1 MNEEVKGKK
10 SPQLRFSGFD
20 DEWEEKKLNE
30 YLEPSKQKNLDNK
43 YSKNDV
49 LSVSGEFGIVNQIEF
64 QGRSFAGEYVNNYGV
79 VETNDIVYTKSPLN
93 ANPYGIIKSN
103 FGKTGIVS
111 TLYAVYKSKN
121 NVDPCFIQTYFD
133 LNKRLNDY
141 LRPLVRK
148 GAKND
153 MKVSSEDALL
163 GNVVFP
169 SKLEQQKIGTFL
181 SHVDSLIQAK
191 TKKLENLKSVKKSL
205 LQKCFPKEGEKV
217 PEMRFAGFSGDWE
230 EIKFSD
236 CFDLLTN
243 NTLSRDE
250 LNFSEGTVKSVHY
263 GDVLIKFPEI
273 TDVYFEKIAYITNED
288 IAKKYSKCLLRNG
301 DIIIADTAEDETV
314 GKCSEIQ
321 NCNEKVVSGLH
332 TIPVRPKIEFA
343 KKYLGFFMNSES
355 FHNQLLPLIQG
366 TKVSSIS
373 KSAIENVIVRYPLDL
388 KEQEKIGQIFSK
400 YNELIKLHEMEVEN
414 FKTIKKSLLQKMF
427 V

>member
-1 MNEEVKGKK
+1 MKETKNV
-10 SPQLRFSGFD
+10 PQLRFSGFD

-169 SKLEQQKIGTFL
+169 SKLEQQKIGAFL
-181 SHVDSLIQAK
+181 SHVDFLIQAK
-191 TKKLENLKSVKKSL
+191 TKKLESLKAVKKSL
-205 LQKCFPKEGEKV
+205 LQKCFPKAGEKV

-230 EIKFSD
+230 EKEFIELVSRESKTKISD
-236 CFDLLTN
+236 EN
-243 NTLSRDE
+243 NPCVE
-250 LNFSEGTVKSVHY
+250 YE
-263 GDVLIKFPEI
+263 DVTPEI
-273 TDVYFEKIAYITNED
+273 GILNNDVYKKRVRKTGISFDNKNILYGKLRPYLHNWLKPNFEGVAVGDWWVLEPNNVDRDFLYRLIQTKKFDD
-288 IAKKYSKCLLRNG
+288 IANQSSGSKMPR
-301 DIIIADTAEDETV
+301 ADWNLISHSTFSV
-314 GKCSEIQ
+314 PM
-321 NCNEKVVSGLH
+321 N
-332 TIPVRPKIEFA
+332 IE
-343 KKYLGFFMNSES
+343 
-355 FHNQLLPLIQG
+355 
-366 TKVSSIS
+366 
-373 KSAIENVIVRYPLDL
+373 
-388 KEQEKIGQIFSK
+388 EQQKIGQFFLK
-400 YNELIKLHEMEVEN
+400 YDSFISLQQKEIYNL
-414 FKTIKKSLLQKMF
+414 KTIKKSLLQKMF

>member
-1 MNEEVKGKK
+1 MKETKNV
-10 SPQLRFSGFD
+10 PQLRFSGFD

-169 SKLEQQKIGTFL
+169 SKLEQQKIGAFL
-181 SHVDSLIQAK
+181 SHIDSLIQAK
-191 TKKLENLKSVKKSL
+191 TKKLESLKAVKKSL
-205 LQKCFPKEGEKV
+205 LQKCFPKAGEKV
-217 PEMRFAGFSGDWE
+217 PEMRFAGFKGEWE
-230 EIKFSD
+230 EKKLGEIAEKFDYGLNAAATDFDGKNKYLRITDIDDENRYFKYDDVSSPDCILSESENYLLKENDIVFARTGASVGKSYIYNKQDGIVYFAGFLIRAHIKQEYDSLFI
-236 CFDLLTN
+236 FQ
-243 NTLSRDE
+243 NTLTESYNKYIQLTSQRSGQPGVNAEEYKEYSVMCPSSLDE
-250 LNFSEGTVKSVHY
+250 
-263 GDVLIKFPEI
+263 
-273 TDVYFEKIAYITNED
+273 
-288 IAKKYSKCLLRNG
+288 
-301 DIIIADTAEDETV
+301 
-314 GKCSEIQ
+314 Q
-321 NCNEKVVSGLH
+321 
-332 TIPVRPKIEFA
+332 
-343 KKYLGFFMNSES
+343 
-355 FHNQLLPLIQG
+355 Q
-366 TKVSSIS
+366 
-373 KSAIENVIVRYPLDL
+373 
-388 KEQEKIGQIFSK
+388 KIGQFFSK
-400 YNELIKLHEMEVEN
+400 YDSLISAQQKEIDKL
-414 FKTIKKSLLQKMF
+414 TDIKKSLLQKMF

>member
-1 MNEEVKGKK
+1 MEDCHTDSELLTQFHKNT
-10 SPQLRFSGFD
+10 PQLRFSGFD
-20 DEWEEKKLNE
+20 DDWEEKKLYE

-169 SKLEQQKIGTFL
+169 SKLEQHKIGAFL

-191 TKKLENLKSVKKSL
+191 TKKLESLKAVKK
-205 LQKCFPKEGEKV
+205 
-217 PEMRFAGFSGDWE
+217 
-230 EIKFSD
+230 
-236 CFDLLTN
+236 
-243 NTLSRDE
+243 
-250 LNFSEGTVKSVHY
+250 
-263 GDVLIKFPEI
+263 
-273 TDVYFEKIAYITNED
+273 
-288 IAKKYSKCLLRNG
+288 
-301 DIIIADTAEDETV
+301 
-314 GKCSEIQ
+314 
-321 NCNEKVVSGLH
+321 
-332 TIPVRPKIEFA
+332 
-343 KKYLGFFMNSES
+343 
-355 FHNQLLPLIQG
+355 
-366 TKVSSIS
+366 
-373 KSAIENVIVRYPLDL
+373 
-388 KEQEKIGQIFSK
+388 
-400 YNELIKLHEMEVEN
+400 
-414 FKTIKKSLLQKMF
+414 
-427 V
+427 